1 MRREKMIVFKLKP
14 GRPGTRILKLD
25 MTPEEAAKAIFA
37 AAKRP
42 DPSLRIMK

>member
-25 MTPEEAAKAIFA
+25 MTPEEAAKAS
-37 AAKRP
+37 P
-42 DPSLRIMK
+42 LRSVPVPLSGS